1 MSLASLVLALSTIL
15 PAQAQPAKAA
25 LDVGRYHLQS
35 NAWVNLHQR
44 LLYEARGFEVV
55 PTPAGLSAAEAARW
69 KKAVDDYR
77 AFVRKRNPI
86 ADQELIAMNA
96 ALSAAVGAELPEGI
110 PAAAAAV
117 LKAAMPLYR
126 KAQWEEDDR
135 ANRFWMA
142 MAQPLLVSAGEE
154 LADAHTKAYG
164 RPFPTRIRVDMASFA
179 WQFGAYTVGEGEA
192 AHAVIMST
200 DPGTQGFT
208 ALESLMHEP
217 SHAVVDLN
225 SGAIGPEI
233 TRAARELNV
242 KPPYNLWHA
251 ILFYNSGELTRRA
264 LARRGVRDYKP
275 IITFMYAGP
284 FRGMQ
289 PSLEKHW
296 QAFLDG
302 KESREEA
309 IREIVRETAQ

>member
-1 MSLASLVLALSTIL
+1 M
-15 PAQAQPAKAA
+15 
-25 LDVGRYHLQS
+25 
-35 NAWVNLHQR
+35 
-44 LLYEARGFEVV
+44 V
-55 PTPAGLSAAEAARW
+55 PPPAGLSAAEAAQW
-69 KKAVDDYR
+69 KTAVDDYR
-77 AFVRKRNPI
+77 AFLRKRDPIGNP
-86 ADQELIAMNA
+86 ELVAINT
-96 ALSAAVGAELPEGI
+96 ALSAASGAELPEGI
-110 PAAAAAV
+110 PPAAGAV

-126 KAQWEEDDR
+126 KGQWEEDDR

-142 MAQPLLVSAGEE
+142 VAQPLLVSAGAE
-154 LADAHTKAYG
+154 LAEAHTKAYG
-164 RPFPTRIRVDMASFA
+164 RPFPTHIRVDLASFG
-179 WQFGAYTVGEGEA
+179 WQFGAYTVGEGDS

-200 DPGTQGFT
+200 DPGTQGFA

-233 TRAARELNV
+233 TKAARELNV

-289 PSLEKHW
+289 PSLEQHW

-302 KESREEA
+302 KESREDA
-309 IREIVRETAQ
+309 IREIVRETAGR